1 MAGIKRKKDI
11 YEEET
16 GMFVS
21 ILLELNRP
29 FKFSERR
36 GTGTTEDPFY
46 RTVEYF
52 ASDTDMKKIS
62 EYIKKLRKIQ
72 KEFLIHSIEP
82 LNTWQR
88 MKILR

>member
-29 FKFSERR
+29 FKFSERK
-36 GTGTTEDPFY
+36 GSGTTEDPFY
-46 RTVEYF
+46 RTVEYM
-52 ASDTDMKKIS
+52 ATNED
-62 EYIKKLRKIQ
+62 IKVINDQLKHLRKIYHD
-72 KEFLIHSIEP
+72 FLNG
-82 LNTWQR
+82 LV
-88 MKILR
+88 

>member
-16 GMFVS
+16 SMFVS

-29 FKFSERR
+29 FKFSERK
-36 GTGTTEDPFY
+36 GSGTTEEPFY

-52 ASDTDMKKIS
+52 ASDIDMKKIS
-62 EYIKKLRKIQ
+62 DYLKRLRKIQ
-72 KEFLIHSIEP
+72 KEFLEDS
-82 LNTWQR
+82 
-88 MKILR
+88 M